1 MKDPERQI
9 REFYDGLQM
18 SDVFCEKMRRIA
30 LEKENAQKSKRL
42 AVRKRLM
49 IAAAVALLLLSGVTI
64 LLMKGLTPFRKD
76 EPLHSLQTPSE
87 DSLASS
93 EPKELP
99 PERLDEHSQT
109 RETVVAVTNP
119 TDEPSEQQPTEP
131 QALVT
136 YPPAAQPTEP
146 KPTIPQ
152 PTEPLA
158 IEPQPT
164 KSTDEQAPLVP
175 TDGDVVLLAA
185 YTHTDTNDSIVVT
198 NTQTGESATLDVT
211 GQVTENGFSGTFSLF
226 GFQVYVELTPD
237 DNGEVTA
244 YARIV

>member
-1 MKDPERQI
+1 M
-9 REFYDGLQM
+9 
-18 SDVFCEKMRRIA
+18 
-30 LEKENAQKSKRL
+30 
-42 AVRKRLM
+42 
-49 IAAAVALLLLSGVTI
+49 
-64 LLMKGLTPFRKD
+64 
-76 EPLHSLQTPSE
+76 
-87 DSLASS
+87 
-93 EPKELP
+93 LP
-99 PERLDEHSQT
+99 
-109 RETVVAVTNP
+109 V
-119 TDEPSEQQPTEP
+119 EQQPTEP

-164 KSTDEQAPLVP
+164 ESTDEQAPLVP